1 MGQGLFVGLT
11 TLDCLYLTTHFP
23 QSNEKIVAIDQLL
36 TVGGP
41 ATNAAITFAHF
52 GHQSSLMSVVGNH
65 SLTTLINQ
73 TFKDYGVQGFDLAP
87 TFSASPAVSSIIIT
101 QGTGE
106 RAVVSINATKLQ
118 VNFDDL
124 NFNLIDLLEQIDL
137 VLIDGHQMLISA
149 AIAEQAQKQN
159 IPVVLDGGS
168 WKNGLETVLPY
179 INYAICSANFYPPTC
194 QNTDQVCNYLQNY
207 KIPNFAITQGAEPI
221 IYHSFGQRGEIPIP
235 TIKAVDTLG
244 AGDIFHGAFCH
255 YLLDN
260 NLDEHSF
267 PKSLSQAVRI
277 AQLSCQY
284 FGPHQWMKDQ

>member
-23 QSNEKIVAIDQLL
+23 QSNEKMVAIDQLL

-65 SLTTLINQ
+65 SLTTMIHQ
-73 TFKDYGVQGFDLAP
+73 TLKDYGVKGLDLAP

-118 VNFDDL
+118 ANLDDL

-149 AIAEQAQKQN
+149 AIAKQAQKQN

-168 WKNGLETVLPY
+168 WKPGLETVLPY
-179 INYAICSANFYPPTC
+179 IDYGICSANFYPPTC

-207 KIPNFAITQGAEPI
+207 KIPHFASTQGAKPI
-221 IYHSFGQRGEIPIP
+221 IYHSLGQLGEIPVP

-255 YLLDN
+255 YLLEN

-267 PKSLSQAVRI
+267 PDSLSQAARI

>member
-11 TLDCLYLTTHFP
+11 TLDCLYLTTHFL

-65 SLTTLINQ
+65 SLTTIINQ
-73 TFKDYGVQGFDLAP
+73 TLKDYGVQGFDLAP
-87 TFSASPAVSSIIIT
+87 TFSASPAVSSIITT

-124 NFNLIDLLEQIDL
+124 DLNLIDLLEQIDL

-149 AIAEQAQKQN
+149 AIAEQAQQQN

-207 KIPNFAITQGAEPI
+207 KIPHFAITQGAKPI
-221 IYHSFGQRGEIPIP
+221 IYHSFGQRGEIPVP

>member
-1 MGQGLFVGLT
+1 
-11 TLDCLYLTTHFP
+11 
-23 QSNEKIVAIDQLL
+23 VAIDQLL

-65 SLTTLINQ
+65 SLTTIIHQ
-73 TFKDYGVQGFDLAP
+73 TLRDYGVQGLDLAP

-118 VNFDDL
+118 ANLDDL

-149 AIAEQAQKQN
+149 AIAEQAQKQK

-168 WKNGLETVLPY
+168 WKKGLEMVLPY
-179 INYAICSANFYPPTC
+179 IDYAICSANFYPPTC

-207 KIPNFAITQGAEPI
+207 KIPHFAITQGAKPI
-221 IYHSFGQRGEIPIP
+221 IYHSLGQRGEIPVP

>member
-65 SLTTLINQ
+65 SLTTIIHQ
-73 TFKDYGVQGFDLAP
+73 TLRDYGVQGLDLAP

-118 VNFDDL
+118 ANLDDL

-149 AIAEQAQKQN
+149 AIAEQAQKQK

-168 WKNGLETVLPY
+168 WKKGLEMVLPY
-179 INYAICSANFYPPTC
+179 IDYAICSANFYPPTC

-207 KIPNFAITQGAEPI
+207 KIPHFAITQGAKPI
-221 IYHSFGQRGEIPIP
+221 IYHSLGQRGEIPVP

>member
-1 MGQGLFVGLT
+1 MSQGLFVGLT

-65 SLTTLINQ
+65 SLTTIIHQ
-73 TFKDYGVQGFDLAP
+73 TLKDYGVQGFDLAP

-118 VNFDDL
+118 ANLDDL

-149 AIAEQAQKQN
+149 AIAEQAQQQN

-194 QNTDQVCNYLQNY
+194 QNTDQVCSYLQHY
-207 KIPNFAITQGAEPI
+207 KIPHFAITQGAKPI
-221 IYHSFGQRGEIPIP
+221 IYHSFGQRGEIPVP

-267 PKSLSQAVRI
+267 PKSLSQAIRI

>member
-1 MGQGLFVGLT
+1 M
-11 TLDCLYLTTHFP
+11 
-23 QSNEKIVAIDQLL
+23 VAIDQLL

-65 SLTTLINQ
+65 SLTTIIHQ
-73 TFKDYGVQGFDLAP
+73 TLKDYGVQGFDLAP
-87 TFSASPAVSSIIIT
+87 TFSASPAVSSIITT

-118 VNFDDL
+118 VNFADL
-124 NFNLIDLLEQIDL
+124 DLNLIDLLEQIDL

-194 QNTDQVCNYLQNY
+194 QNTDQVCSYLQHY
-207 KIPNFAITQGAEPI
+207 KIPHFAITQGAKPI
-221 IYHSFGQRGEIPIP
+221 IYHSFGQRGEIPVP

-267 PKSLSQAVRI
+267 PKSLSQAIRI

>member
-65 SLTTLINQ
+65 SLTTIINQ
-73 TFKDYGVQGFDLAP
+73 TLKDYDVKGLDLAP
-87 TFSASPAVSSIIIT
+87 TFSASPSVSSIIVT

-118 VNFDDL
+118 ANLDDL
-124 NFNLIDLLEQIDL
+124 NFNLIDLLEPIDL

-168 WKNGLETVLPY
+168 WKQGLETVLPY
-179 INYAICSANFYPPTC
+179 VDYAVCSANFYPPNC
-194 QNTDQVCNYLQNY
+194 QNSDQVCRYLENY
-207 KIPNFAITQGAEPI
+207 KIPHLAITQGAKPI
-221 IYHSFGQRGEIPIP
+221 IYQSLGQRGEIPVP

-244 AGDIFHGAFCH
+244 AGDVFHGAFCH
-255 YLLDN
+255 YLLEN
-260 NLDEHSF
+260 NLDQDCF
-267 PKSLSQAVRI
+267 PDSLSQAARI

>member
-1 MGQGLFVGLT
+1 MSQGLFVGLT
-11 TLDCLYLTTHFP
+11 TLDCLYLTTYFP

-65 SLTTLINQ
+65 SLTTIIHQ
-73 TFKDYGVQGFDLAP
+73 TLRDYGVQGLDLAP

-118 VNFDDL
+118 ANLDDL

-149 AIAEQAQKQN
+149 VIAEQAQKQN

-168 WKNGLETVLPY
+168 WKPGLETVLPHVD
-179 INYAICSANFYPPTC
+179 YAICSANFYPPNC
-194 QNTDQVCNYLQNY
+194 QNSEQVCSYLQHY
-207 KIPNFAITQGAEPI
+207 KIPHFAITQGAKPI
-221 IYHSFGQRGEIPIP
+221 IYHSLGQQGEIPVP

>member
-1 MGQGLFVGLT
+1 MSQGLFVGLT

-23 QSNEKIVAIDQLL
+23 QSNEKMVAIDQLL

-65 SLTTLINQ
+65 SLTTIIHQ
-73 TFKDYGVQGFDLAP
+73 TLKDYGVQGFDLAP
-87 TFSASPAVSSIIIT
+87 TFSASPAVSSIITT

-124 NFNLIDLLEQIDL
+124 DLNLIDLLEQIDL

-149 AIAEQAQKQN
+149 VIAEQAQKQK

-168 WKNGLETVLPY
+168 WKKGLEMVLPY
-179 INYAICSANFYPPTC
+179 IDYAICSANFYPPTC
-194 QNTDQVCNYLQNY
+194 QNTDQVCSYLQNY
-207 KIPNFAITQGAEPI
+207 KIPHFAITQGAKPI
-221 IYHSFGQRGEIPIP
+221 IYHSLGQRGEIPVP

>member
-1 MGQGLFVGLT
+1 MSQGLFVGLT

-23 QSNEKIVAIDQLL
+23 QSNEKMVAIDQLL

-65 SLTTLINQ
+65 SLTTIIHQ
-73 TFKDYGVQGFDLAP
+73 TLKDYGVQGFDLAP
-87 TFSASPAVSSIIIT
+87 TFSASPAVSSIITT

-124 NFNLIDLLEQIDL
+124 DLNLIDLLEQIDL

-149 AIAEQAQKQN
+149 AIAEQAQQQN

-207 KIPNFAITQGAEPI
+207 KIPHFAITQGAKPI
-221 IYHSFGQRGEIPIP
+221 IYHSFGQRGEIPVP

-260 NLDEHSF
+260 HLDEHSF

>member
-1 MGQGLFVGLT
+1 
-11 TLDCLYLTTHFP
+11 
-23 QSNEKIVAIDQLL
+23 
-36 TVGGP
+36 
-41 ATNAAITFAHF
+41 
-52 GHQSSLMSVVGNH
+52 MSVVGNH
-65 SLTTLINQ
+65 SLTTIIHQ
-73 TFKDYGVQGFDLAP
+73 TLRDYGVQGLDLAP

-118 VNFDDL
+118 ANLDDL

-149 AIAEQAQKQN
+149 AIAEQAQKQK

-168 WKNGLETVLPY
+168 WKKGLEMVLPY
-179 INYAICSANFYPPTC
+179 IDYAICSANFYPPNC
-194 QNTDQVCNYLQNY
+194 QNSEQVCSYLQNY
-207 KIPNFAITQGAEPI
+207 KIPHFAITQGAEPI
-221 IYHSFGQRGEIPIP
+221 IYHSLGQRGEIPVP

-260 NLDEHSF
+260 HLDEHSF